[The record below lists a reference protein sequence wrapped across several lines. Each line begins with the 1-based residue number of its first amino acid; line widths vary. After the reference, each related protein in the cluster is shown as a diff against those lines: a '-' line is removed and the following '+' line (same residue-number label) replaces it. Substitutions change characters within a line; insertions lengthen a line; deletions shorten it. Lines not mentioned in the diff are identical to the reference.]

1 MNLTKWTLPEGR
13 EPITD
18 DELVALTRRMVG
30 SSIDYKERYE
40 AEKERAEILEELL
53 MDVVA
58 DLRDGVPDYKIDYRI
73 GKVILRMDQ

>member
-1 MNLTKWTLPEGR
+1 
-13 EPITD
+13 
-18 DELVALTRRMVG
+18 MVG

-53 MDVVA
+53 MDAVA

>member
-1 MNLTKWTLPEGR
+1 MTKWTLPEGR

-30 SSIDYKERYE
+30 SSTDYKERYE